1 MKAMKKIFAV
11 LLATAMLCAVCTAS
25 AFAIPMTTPDG
36 GAYTFSFYHAAEG
49 RIEPEGTLSF
59 SSSSRVVTYKVS
71 CRNVAYESLYEY
83 NLIAQCAINYDDGS
97 QDYDY
102 VSVNV
107 LIGPNDSNFI
117 DDTMTLNPN
126 KTAISVDA
134 EFFVGYNENLLW
146 EGSIYP
152 PANVLGIN
160 A

>member
-102 VSVNV
+102 N
-107 LIGPNDSNFI
+107 
-117 DDTMTLNPN
+117 TLNVMIDVGYA
-126 KTAISVDA
+126 KTNNNYMAVDTDKTVISVDA

>member
-1 MKAMKKIFAV
+1 MKSMKKLLAV
-11 LLATAMLCAVCTAS
+11 LLATAMLCAVCAAS

-49 RIEPEGTLSF
+49 RIEPEGTLTF
-59 SSSSRVVTYKVS
+59 SSSSRSLTYGVS
-71 CRNVAYESLYEY
+71 CKNVNYYNNYEY

-107 LIGPNDSNFI
+107 FI
-117 DDTMTLNPN
+117 DPTYTDSIDDSMRVDSN
-126 KTAISVDA
+126 KTAISFDA